1 MKTKTHIIK
10 KRLSK
15 KKKDKAI
22 LNEMMEKNPS
32 IKTLVDK
39 LNLKHIKTKEYEH
52 TENI

>member
-1 MKTKTHIIK
+1 MKTKKHIIK

-22 LNEMMEKNPS
+22 LNEIMEKNPS
-32 IKTLVDK
+32 IKKLIDE
-39 LNLKHIKTKEYEH
+39 LNLKLTK